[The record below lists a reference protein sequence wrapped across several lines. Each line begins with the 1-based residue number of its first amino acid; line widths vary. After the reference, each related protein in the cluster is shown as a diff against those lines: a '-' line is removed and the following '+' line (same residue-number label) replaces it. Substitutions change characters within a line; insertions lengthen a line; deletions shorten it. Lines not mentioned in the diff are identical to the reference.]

1 MPAADRTTLSIHSST
16 RPSPLRA
23 LGITA
28 GVLAGAG
35 AGAAALWTARNAFHT
50 RIARMACERAGFVS
64 RTTMVNGHGLRFAEG
79 PAAGPPLLLIHA
91 QSTDLWSWAP
101 VMPALARDFHVFA
114 IDVPGHGA
122 SNWDPE
128 LYNGPVLGEL
138 FADFIAG
145 VIGEQT
151 IVAGH
156 SSGGLIAAWI
166 AAARPDEAVAAVLE
180 DPPLFSSVPP
190 RSEATWNHVEL
201 AQACRDFLTS
211 DASDFTEFLLER
223 SQLFDLFGPAGE
235 RIRADAL
242 RRRRARRDKPPTLP
256 YMPPAMNEAYRAL
269 DSYDPMFGLA
279 FFDGAFHDLFDHADT
294 LSAISRP
301 TLLLHC
307 DWQTRDGI
315 LLGAMDDADAARAE
329 LLIPDVR
336 AERVAAGHGFHVE
349 RPREFVRRVRAF
361 VHEVVG
367 EVDLLE

>member
-1 MPAADRTTLSIHSST
+1 MPAADRTTPSIHSSS

-23 LGITA
+23 AGITA
-28 GVLAGAG
+28 SVLAGTA
-35 AGAAALWTARNAFHT
+35 AGAAALWSVRNALYP
-50 RIARMACERAGFVS
+50 RLGRMACERAGFVT
-64 RTTMVNGHGLRFAEG
+64 RTTMVNGHGLRFVEG
-79 PAAGPPLLLIHA
+79 PAAGPPLLLLHA

-114 IDVPGHGA
+114 LDVPGHGA
-122 SNWDPE
+122 SDWDPE

-156 SSGGLIAAWI
+156 SSGGLIAAWM
-166 AAARPDEAVAAVLE
+166 AAARPDEVVAVVLE
-180 DPPLFSSVPP
+180 DPPLFSSVQP
-190 RSEATWNHVEL
+190 RAETTWNHVEL
-201 AQACRDFLTS
+201 AQPCRDFLAS
-211 DASDFTEFLLER
+211 DAPDLTEFLLER
-223 SQLFDLFGPAGE
+223 SRLFDLFGPVGE
-235 RIRADAL
+235 RIRRDAL
-242 RRRRARRDKPPTLP
+242 RRRRARPDQSLILP
-256 YMPPAMNEAYRAL
+256 YAPPAMNEAYRAL

-307 DWQTRDGI
+307 DWQTRDDI

-329 LLIPDVR
+329 MLIPDVR
-336 AERVAAGHGFHVE
+336 AERISAGHGFHTE
-349 RPREFVRRVRAF
+349 QPREFARRVRAF
-361 VHEVVG
+361 VRDVVG